1 MPRKRSVA
9 GRSKAK
15 SIENKKMLMLLKVNK
30 RLRSLGRAGNIGKFK
45 SKELFKFIAQNRGLK
60 LKRSKRSKQLL
71 VIASKLRQTTQN
83 DRLILKKLAEVLAS
97 KAFSNIGI
105 SKIRKEAREK
115 AIKTLEEESGKK
127 VTEADL
133 DKFIE
138 LANYVDKAKRGS
150 ILENVDPSDFQQ
162 LINDAKEER
171 FYVNQWTAGLAQ
183 LANLEYIEVINNE
196 YMRKEAQELYYK
208 YVR

>member
-15 SIENKKMLMLLKVNK
+15 SIENKKKLMLLKINK
-30 RLRSLGRAGNIGKFK
+30 RLRSLGKAGNIGKFK
-45 SKELFKFIAQNRGLK
+45 SKELFKFISQNRGLK

-71 VIASKLRQTTQN
+71 VIASRLRQTTQN

-138 LANYVDKAKRGS
+138 LANYVDKAKQGS

-171 FYVNQWTAGLAQ
+171 FDVNQWTAGLAQ

>member
-15 SIENKKMLMLLKVNK
+15 SIENKKKLILLKINK
-30 RLRSLGRAGNIGKFK
+30 RLRSLGKAGNIGKFK
-45 SKELFKFIAQNRGLK
+45 SKELFKFISQNRGLK

-71 VIASKLRQTTQN
+71 VIASRLRQTTQN

-138 LANYVDKAKRGS
+138 LANYVDKAKQGS

-171 FYVNQWTAGLAQ
+171 FDVNQWTAGLAQ

-208 YVR
+208 YGR